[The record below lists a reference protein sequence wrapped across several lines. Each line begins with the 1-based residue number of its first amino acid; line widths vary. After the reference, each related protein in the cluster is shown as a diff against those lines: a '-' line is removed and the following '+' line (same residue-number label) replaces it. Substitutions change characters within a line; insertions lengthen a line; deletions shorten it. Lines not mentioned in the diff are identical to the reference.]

1 VTAPGEEPTEEPT
14 EEHRYEALAAASAG
28 ELETLADRIL
38 VGAASAQ
45 VEVAVLHGP
54 EVRLGTLRFPVPGT
68 APATAVI
75 GHLALT
81 TCTVRIGGHRGDGC
95 RSGRELP
102 AAVAAAICDAEVA
115 RNGPLAG
122 EVLALCAAQRRKEA
136 QARRDLA
143 AALELT
149 RIGAGS

>member
-1 VTAPGEEPTEEPT
+1 MTAPT
-14 EEHRYEALAAASAG
+14 EEHRYEALATAPAD
-28 ELETLADRIL
+28 ELEALADRIL
-38 VGAASAQ
+38 AGADSAR
-45 VEVAVLHGP
+45 VEVAVLNGP
-54 EVRLGTLRFPVPGT
+54 EVRLGTLSLPVPGS
-68 APATAVI
+68 ATAVI

-102 AAVAAAICDAEVA
+102 ATVAAAICDAEVA

-122 EVLALCAAQRRKEA
+122 EVLALCVAQRRREA
-136 QARRDLA
+136 QARQDLV

-149 RIGAGS
+149 RIGADS